1 MRLEVKTGWGREGLG
16 GWVRELRLCSMGDGE
31 QRKGFQW
38 GLCMAAGGDKEEDD
52 VPESED

>member
-1 MRLEVKTGWGREGLG
+1 MKTGWGREGLG